1 MDYFIGIDPGPTNI
15 GWCCINQD
23 RTFYLGGVYLPK
35 DDESVYN
42 ICRKLIGNIIHET
55 MTGIDDNFY
64 AMIERFVPY
73 GGTFTNQS
81 EKVCELIG
89 ALTFCLQHHSI
100 PVIKGRAI
108 DWKPAICR
116 KLFLSEGFTN
126 PEKSF
131 NKKYSIAVAEH
142 ISGKTVFKTNHEAD
156 ACGLAFYASILRSR
170 GKYGR
175 HSLS

>member
-35 DDESVYN
+35 DDETQYEIASRLINNILDNTFLSV
-42 ICRKLIGNIIHET
+42 
-55 MTGIDDNFY
+55 DDFFY
-64 AMIERFVPY
+64 AVIERFVPY

-89 ALTFCLQHHSI
+89 AVTFCLQQHSI

-175 HSLS
+175 PSLS